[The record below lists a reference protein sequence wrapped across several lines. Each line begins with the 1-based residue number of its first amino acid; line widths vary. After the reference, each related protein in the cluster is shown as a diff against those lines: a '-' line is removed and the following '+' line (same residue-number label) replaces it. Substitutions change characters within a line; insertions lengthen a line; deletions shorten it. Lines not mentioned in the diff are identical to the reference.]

1 MDKIAVIDAACAMR
15 PGRPTMP
22 WVTPQPKQLQLKLQI
37 LLQVQAVHVRLAWL
51 KESSCLMIL
60 CVCLTTMSMVRCT
73 DIWMQGD
80 MIVTLVPCDQT
91 STDERHVSFS

>member
-22 WVTPQPKQLQLKLQI
+22 WVTPQPKQLKLQI
-37 LLQVQAVHVRLAWL
+37 LLQVQAVELRLAWL
-51 KESSCLMIL
+51 KKTPHLMIL
-60 CVCLTTMSMVRCT
+60 CACSRLMSMVRCT

-80 MIVTLVPCDQT
+80 MVVTLVP
-91 STDERHVSFS
+91 V